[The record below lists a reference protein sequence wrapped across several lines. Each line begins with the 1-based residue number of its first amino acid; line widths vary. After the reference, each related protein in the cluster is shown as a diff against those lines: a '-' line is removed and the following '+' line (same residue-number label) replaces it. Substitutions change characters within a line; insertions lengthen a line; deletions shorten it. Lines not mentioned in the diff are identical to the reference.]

1 MRYEGVIHL
10 NKDRKRRRRE
20 ERGLESRRFEVLNLS
35 LEEREVGISN
45 SEGLKKKKGLAFKR
59 IKGWIWASFF
69 GLYGC

>member
-1 MRYEGVIHL
+1 ME
-10 NKDRKRRRRE
+10 
-20 ERGLESRRFEVLNLS
+20 LESRKSEVLDLS

-59 IKGWIWASFF
+59 MKGWIWASFF